1 MVAASIL
8 LRALIAAAIGGAL
21 VLGITGW
28 EWRQTRGHPTEH
40 TVVIS
45 VSAADGQARC
55 GKNSTRDNRSV
66 TRRSANPPHGLPA
79 VFSHIEACD
88 VPRDGDRQTVV
99 RVPRGDQDPKV
110 YVEPLHSFGAVAGV
124 TSVAVGLVFA
134 MGVILFGAMELW
146 RSARRGIDARGRTS

>member
-8 LRALIAAAIGGAL
+8 LRALVAAAIGGAL

-28 EWRQTRGHPTEH
+28 EWIQTRGHPTEH
-40 TVVIS
+40 TAVIS
-45 VSAADGQARC
+45 VSVADGQQSC

-66 TRRSANPPHGLPA
+66 TRRSADPPSGLPA

-99 RVPRGDQDPKV
+99 RVPRDGQDPKV
-110 YVEPLHSFGAVAGV
+110 YVEPLHSFGAVAGGS
-124 TSVAVGLVFA
+124 SVAVGLVFA
-134 MGVILFGAMELW
+134 MGVILIGAMELW
-146 RSARRGIDARGRTS
+146 RSLRRCFAACGRTE